1 MAETPAHK
9 DPLGLVAGG
18 EGTITGTVVCAAAI
32 AYAAGHTDSVWEL
45 SGVILG
51 TVAVYWVAHLH
62 AVTIG
67 ASLTHRH
74 HPVAAFRHALHE
86 TWPIAGASVVPL
98 GVLLVTSLLGAEL
111 RTAAWC
117 ALIAT
122 NVLLATYS
130 YVAGVRGGLDTW
142 GRIAS
147 AVAGLAL
154 GLLVVLLK
162 VGLH

>member
-1 MAETPAHK
+1 MAETSARR

-32 AYAAGHTDSVWEL
+32 AYAAGHTGSVWEL

-51 TVAVYWVAHLH
+51 TVAVYWVALLH

-74 HPVAAFRHALHE
+74 HPVAAFRHALRE

-98 GVLLVTSLLGAEL
+98 GVLLVSSLLGAEL

-122 NVLLATYS
+122 NVLLAVYS
-130 YVAGVRGGLDTW
+130 YVAGVRGGLDTG

-147 AVAGLAL
+147 GVAGLAL